1 MILSFGSFLALL
13 IAGAPMVFVLGV
25 AGALTLAITGA
36 TPLVVVAQR
45 LYNGLDSFPLMAIP
59 FFVAAGIIMEQGGI
73 ARAMVG
79 LATALVG
86 WIRGSLFMVATVTA
100 TGLAAIS
107 GSGSADTAAISSI
120 LLPEMRRR
128 GYDIDYAAA
137 VVASAGVLGPIIP
150 PSIIMVVLAM
160 ISDLSVGTMFLG
172 GIVPGLIAA
181 IGLMLGHW
189 LFARRE
195 PARYADAEP
204 FSVPRLGKAFVA
216 ALPALAMPVI
226 VVFGIVGGIVTPT
239 EAAVL
244 AVVAGLIIGLF
255 IYREIAIKDLPAMM
269 LRAAGLSSAVMII
282 IGTASIFSWLV
293 AVQDVPQLAAAWL
306 QTNAGSPAAFLLAA
320 NILLLVVGMFMESIS
335 ALLIL
340 MPVLMPVAIQLGIDP
355 VHFGVVVAINLSIG
369 LITPPYGICLFV
381 ASTVARR
388 SVMQVSRVIWI
399 PLIPLVLMLLL
410 STYVPQVVLWLP
422 RTLMQGAVP

>member
-1 MILSFGSFLALL
+1 MFLSFGSFLALL
-13 IAGAPMVFVLGV
+13 AAGAPMVFVLGV

-59 FFVAAGIIMEQGGI
+59 FFVLAGLIMEQGGI

-100 TGLAAIS
+100 TGLSAIS

-120 LLPEMRRR
+120 LLPEMRKR

-137 VVASAGVLGPIIP
+137 VVASAGSLGPIIP

-160 ISDLSVGTMFLG
+160 ISDLSVGAMFLG
-172 GIVPGLIAA
+172 GIIPGLIAA
-181 IGLMLGHW
+181 AGLMVGHW
-189 LFARRE
+189 LYARRE
-195 PARYADAEP
+195 PERYSDAEP
-204 FSVPRLGKAFVA
+204 FSWPRLGSAFIA
-216 ALPALAMPVI
+216 AIPALTMPLI
-226 VVFGIVGGIVTPT
+226 VVVGIIGGVVTPT

-255 IYREIAIKDLPAMM
+255 VYREIKLSDLPAMM
-269 LRAAGLSSAVMII
+269 LRTAGISSAVMII

-293 AVQDVPQLAAAWL
+293 AVQDVPQMIAAWFS
-306 QTNAGSPAAFLLAA
+306 THVGSPAMFLLAV
-320 NILLLVVGMFMESIS
+320 NILLLIVGMFMESIS

-340 MPVLMPVAIQLGIDP
+340 MPVLMPIAISLGIDP
-355 VHFGVVVAINLSIG
+355 LHFGVVVAINLSIG

-381 ASTVARR
+381 ACTVAQR

-399 PLIPLVLMLLL
+399 PLIPLILMLIL

-422 RTLMQGAVP
+422 QTLM